1 MRAFIGALAVVIVG
15 TSAASADEFQ
25 GFIHNKSSTGLS
37 FSIVDNGAKVCDLA
51 PDKFCNWSMA
61 SGYHRVELVRSDGV
75 AIWGDYEVKDKSS
88 VPNTP
93 IEDCDFQSSC
103 PASDVTAL
111 APQ

>member
-1 MRAFIGALAVVIVG
+1 MRALFGALAVVIVG
-15 TSAASADEFQ
+15 TGAASAEDFQ
-25 GFIHNKSSTGLS
+25 GFIHNKSSSGLS

-51 PDKFCNWSMA
+51 PDKSCNWSMS
-61 SGYHRVELVRSDGV
+61 SGFHRVELLRSDG
-75 AIWGDYEVKDKSS
+75 ASIFGDYEVTDKHS

-103 PASDVTAL
+103 PAAEITAL